1 MQRLFPTIKL
11 SMELMKVLA
20 KIEYNGIKINVDAL
34 HKIKDQ
40 YENEL
45 KELKTFLLT
54 KIDEL
59 MGDTPINLDS
69 PDDRSM
75 LFFSMKVIDKKLWAK
90 EFNIGYEVRGNTRKQ
105 KRKTNYDEINDF
117 YHAVNGL
124 AKPIFK
130 TTSTLCQKN
139 M

>member
-40 YENEL
+40 YEKEL
-45 KELKTFLLT
+45 KELKIFLLT

-90 EFNIGYEVRGNTRKQ
+90 EFNIG
-105 KRKTNYDEINDF
+105 
-117 YHAVNGL
+117 
-124 AKPIFK
+124 
-130 TTSTLCQKN
+130 
-139 M
+139 

>member
-90 EFNIGYEVRGNTRKQ
+90 EFNIGY
-105 KRKTNYDEINDF
+105 
-117 YHAVNGL
+117 
-124 AKPIFK
+124 
-130 TTSTLCQKN
+130 
-139 M
+139 

>member
-1 MQRLFPTIKL
+1 
-11 SMELMKVLA
+11 MKVLA

-59 MGDTPINLDS
+59 MGDTPIN
-69 PDDRSM
+69 
-75 LFFSMKVIDKKLWAK
+75 
-90 EFNIGYEVRGNTRKQ
+90 
-105 KRKTNYDEINDF
+105 
-117 YHAVNGL
+117 
-124 AKPIFK
+124 
-130 TTSTLCQKN
+130 
-139 M
+139 